1 MNWQRRPAGLL
12 PQMIGLKI
20 LKYVKDSCK
29 FQTSIW
35 NKILDLLRVNCRTAR
50 RSRVLR
56 AATGR
61 MPASLP
67 PCARKMLRSVFNS
80 RSVEAFPRLLILM
93 QCTLASCE
101 CTLHRLMQNLTRRW
115 RCKKL
120 LTDFNMN
127 CFPALIMSASFGLG
141 QFREINTSKIVLRR
155 YRAAETAEAMTSR
168 GRPHGGRLKA
178 RIAHQHFIF
187 SDRIRFCLYYSTL
200 PHPTQQNFYFV
211 AFTHVTNISP
221 YPLRRTICPISA
233 TNPRRNK
240 IHVLLAMAGKTCVWA
255 LPRPI
260 PDRHPLLLH
269 HTTQRGRCQA
279 LPRLFRYFCAKSAS
293 AIA

>member
-1 MNWQRRPAGLL
+1 MALAGSEKKIRQGQFCGAIEPQKPLRRHFSRTAARRP
-12 PQMIGLKI
+12 PQGTH
-20 LKYVKDSCK
+20 C
-29 FQTSIW
+29 TS
-35 NKILDLLRVNCRTAR
+35 A
-50 RSRVLR
+50 
-56 AATGR
+56 
-61 MPASLP
+61 
-67 PCARKMLRSVFNS
+67 
-80 RSVEAFPRLLILM
+80 
-93 QCTLASCE
+93 
-101 CTLHRLMQNLTRRW
+101 LH
-115 RCKKL
+115 
-120 LTDFNMN
+120 
-127 CFPALIMSASFGLG
+127 
-141 QFREINTSKIVLRR
+141 
-155 YRAAETAEAMTSR
+155 
-168 GRPHGGRLKA
+168 
-178 RIAHQHFIF
+178 F

-211 AFTHVTNISP
+211 AFVHATNISP

-240 IHVLLAMAGKTCVWA
+240 IHVLLALAGKTCVWA